1 MKITPII
8 KALILFPTGVYILLY
23 AFPFPLNHIPF
34 TYELFSKYVMALQ
47 EKYILF
53 FGQTI
58 LEMESFEKIQMT
70 GSGDT
75 TYDYV
80 RIPALITLSFFIG
93 LVLSLLKYTQSKGSE
108 FYAWMLVYA
117 RYFVGLTLI
126 SYGVAKFLEG
136 QFPGPTFYSME
147 TRVGD
152 ISPMGLA
159 WRFFGY
165 SDTYKIF
172 MGLSEITAGLLLLFR
187 RTSILGA
194 LVSIA
199 VCLNIVLVNFS
210 FDVPVKLFSSH
221 LLFFSV
227 LILLP
232 QIKPIFDFFILH
244 RESSLE
250 KIKPHFTQKRPKII
264 RLLIVIYL
272 AGIIPISM
280 VSSHFQSQKLRT
292 MENKW
297 EGLYTFSEIDSVRP
311 WNKLILEKNL
321 MVLQSEN
328 GPREFWTIHEI
339 KDNGILLIKN
349 QEDDSKPHEL
359 KIKKSADDQ
368 YEVQLRIGDKK
379 VDGVG
384 TRKDKS
390 SYELVKRGF
399 HWINEYPYNR

>member
-1 MKITPII
+1 MKKPLAIQ
-8 KALILFPTGVYILLY
+8 ALILFSIGIYILLY

-34 TYELFSKYVMALQ
+34 TYELFSKYVIAFQ

-53 FGQTI
+53 FGHT
-58 LEMESFEKIQMT
+58 LLGVESFEKIQLT

-75 TYDYV
+75 TFEYV
-80 RIPALITLSFFIG
+80 RIPALLAFSFF
-93 LVLSLLKYTQSKGSE
+93 LALPLSLLKNTQTKGAK

-136 QFPGPTFYSME
+136 QFPGPTFYTME

-172 MGLSEITAGLLLLFR
+172 MGLSEIIAGLLLLFR

-221 LLFFSV
+221 LMFFSL
-227 LILLP
+227 LILIP
-232 QIKPIFDFFILH
+232 KIKPIFDFFILH
-244 RESSLE
+244 RESSLG
-250 KIKPHFTQKRPKII
+250 KIKPHFTQKRPKVF

-272 AGIIPISM
+272 VGIIPISM
-280 VSSHFQSQKLRT
+280 MTSHFQSQKFRT
-292 MENKW
+292 IENEW
-297 EGLYTFSEIDSVRP
+297 EGLYTFSEIDPERP

-321 MVLQSEN
+321 LVLQSEN
-328 GPREFWTIHEI
+328 GPREFLNIQEI
-339 KDNGILLIKN
+339 KAGGIVMIKN
-349 QEDDSKPHEL
+349 QQDDRKPHEL
-359 KIKKSADDQ
+359 KIKKSTNDQ
-368 YEVQLRIGDKK
+368 YEIQLRIGEKK
-379 VDGVG
+379 VNGIS

-399 HWINEYPYNR
+399 HWINEYPFNR